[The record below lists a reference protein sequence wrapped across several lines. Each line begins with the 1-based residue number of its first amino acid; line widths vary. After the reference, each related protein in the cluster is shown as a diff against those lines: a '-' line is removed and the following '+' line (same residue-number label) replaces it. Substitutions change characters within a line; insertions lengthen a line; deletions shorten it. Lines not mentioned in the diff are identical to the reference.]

1 MSVYKIINSAFK
13 FCFII
18 YNVCSLKVLC
28 RIRKENFMQKPV
40 MLLILDGWGYR
51 EKTTKDNSIEMGETP
66 NWHEL
71 LKTCPHS
78 FIETSGL
85 DVGLPDGQ
93 MGNSEVGHMN
103 LGAGRVVMQDLPK
116 IDQAIKDGTLAQ
128 NPTVVDL
135 VNALKAN
142 HKVCH
147 LMGLMSPGGVHS
159 HQKHIVALC
168 DILNKNAIEVNVH
181 AFLDGRDTPP
191 TSASGFLA
199 DFENSIK
206 DMQFVKLATISGRFY
221 AMDRD
226 KRWDRVELAYNNII
240 SANGKRYA
248 TASEAM
254 KASYEAGV
262 NDEFVV
268 PCVLGDYQGC
278 ADGDAILMANYRADR
293 AREILYALADEK
305 FDGFVRNKI
314 VKFSICVGMAE
325 YSVDHNRF
333 MKTIFAPE
341 VLTKIYGE
349 VVAENG
355 LTQLRI
361 AETEKYAHVT
371 FFFNGGEERLFNGE
385 ERILINSPKVATYDL
400 KPEMSVYEVTDALV
414 KAIED
419 KKFDTIIC
427 NFANGDMVG
436 HTGIMSA
443 ALQAVAAVDKS
454 LGRVMKA
461 IKDVDGVLFVTA
473 DHGNVEKMVDEKT
486 GQPYTAH
493 TVGKVQAVLYNAP
506 ADVKGME
513 DGRLADVSPT
523 LLDLLG
529 LEKPADMTG
538 HSLLKK

>member
-1 MSVYKIINSAFK
+1 
-13 FCFII
+13 
-18 YNVCSLKVLC
+18 
-28 RIRKENFMQKPV
+28 MQRPV

-51 EKTTKDNSIEMGETP
+51 STTTKDNAIEMGETP
-66 NWHEL
+66 NWHNL
-71 LKTCPHS
+71 LKTCPHC
-78 FIETSGL
+78 FVETSGL
-85 DVGLPDGQ
+85 DVGLPAGQ

-116 IDQAIKDGTLAQ
+116 IDQAVKEHTLEK
-128 NPTVVDL
+128 NPVVVDL
-135 VNALKAN
+135 INTLKAN
-142 HKVCH
+142 GKTCH
-147 LMGLMSPGGVHS
+147 VMGLMSPGGVHS
-159 HQKHIVALC
+159 HQEHIVALC
-168 DILNKNAIEVNVH
+168 EILNRNGIKVDVH

-191 TSASGFLA
+191 TSAEGFLA
-199 DFENSIK
+199 DFNNSIK
-206 DMQFVKLATISGRFY
+206 DMPLVKLATLSGRFY

-226 KRWDRVELAYNNII
+226 KRWDRVELAYNNIV
-240 SANGKRYA
+240 SANGKRYSSA
-248 TASEAM
+248 DEAI
-254 KASYEAGV
+254 KASYAAGV

-268 PCVLGDYQGC
+268 PCVIGDYNG
-278 ADGDAILMANYRADR
+278 ADDGDAFLMANFRADR
-293 AREILYALADEK
+293 AREITYALGDAK
-305 FDGFVRNKI
+305 FEGFVRNKI
-314 VKFSICVGMAE
+314 VKFSDCVGMAE

-341 VLTKIYGE
+341 QLKNIYGE
-349 VVAENG
+349 VVSEHG
-355 LTQLRI
+355 MTQLRI

-371 FFFNGGEERLFNGE
+371 FFFNGGEERLFKGE

-414 KAIED
+414 DAIES

>member
-1 MSVYKIINSAFK
+1 
-13 FCFII
+13 
-18 YNVCSLKVLC
+18 
-28 RIRKENFMQKPV
+28 MQRPV

-51 EKTTKDNSIEMGETP
+51 SKATKDNAIEMGETP

-71 LKTCPHS
+71 LKTCPHC
-78 FIETSGL
+78 FVETSGL
-85 DVGLPDGQ
+85 DVGLPTGQ

-116 IDQAIKDGTLAQ
+116 IDQAVKEHTLEK
-128 NPTVVDL
+128 NPVVVDL
-135 VNALKAN
+135 INTLKAN
-142 HKVCH
+142 GKTCH
-147 LMGLMSPGGVHS
+147 VMGLMSPGGVHS
-159 HQKHIVALC
+159 HQEHIVALC
-168 DILNKNAIEVNVH
+168 EILNRNGIKVDVH

-191 TSASGFLA
+191 TSAEGFLA
-199 DFENSIK
+199 DFSNSIK
-206 DMQFVKLATISGRFY
+206 DMPLVKLATLAGRFY

-226 KRWDRVELAYNNII
+226 KRWDRVELAYNNIV

-248 TASEAM
+248 TADEAI
-254 KASYEAGV
+254 KASYTAGV

-268 PCVLGDYQGC
+268 PCVIGDYQG
-278 ADGDAILMANYRADR
+278 ANDGDAFLMANFRADR
-293 AREILYALADEK
+293 AREITYALGDDK
-305 FDGFVRNKI
+305 FEGFARNKI
-314 VKFSICVGMAE
+314 VKFSECIGMAE

-341 VLTKIYGE
+341 QLKNIYGE
-349 VVAENG
+349 VVSEHG
-355 LTQLRI
+355 MTQLRI

-371 FFFNGGEERLFNGE
+371 FFFNGGEERMFKGE

-414 KAIED
+414 NAIES

-506 ADVKGME
+506 ANVKGME

>member
-1 MSVYKIINSAFK
+1 
-13 FCFII
+13 
-18 YNVCSLKVLC
+18 
-28 RIRKENFMQKPV
+28 MQRPV

-51 EKTTKDNSIEMGETP
+51 STTTKDNAIEMGETP
-66 NWHEL
+66 NWHTL
-71 LKTCPHS
+71 LKTCPHC
-78 FIETSGL
+78 FVETSGL
-85 DVGLPDGQ
+85 DVGLPEGQ

-116 IDQAIKDGTLAQ
+116 IDQAVKEHTLEK
-128 NPTVVDL
+128 NPVVIEL
-135 VNALKAN
+135 INTLKN
-142 HKVCH
+142 NGKTCH
-147 LMGLMSPGGVHS
+147 VMGLMSPGGVHS
-159 HQKHIVALC
+159 HQEHIVALC
-168 DILNKNAIEVNVH
+168 EILNRNGIKVDVH

-191 TSASGFLA
+191 TSAEGFLA
-199 DFENSIK
+199 DFNNSIK
-206 DMQFVKLATISGRFY
+206 DMPLVKLATLSGRFY

-226 KRWDRVELAYNNII
+226 KRWDRVELAYNNIV
-240 SANGKRYA
+240 SANGKHYA
-248 TASEAM
+248 TADEAI
-254 KASYEAGV
+254 KTSYAAGV

-268 PCVLGDYQGC
+268 PCVIGDYKG
-278 ADGDAILMANYRADR
+278 ADDGDAFLMANFRADR
-293 AREILYALADEK
+293 AREITYALGDNK

-314 VKFSICVGMAE
+314 VKFSDCVGMAE

-341 VLTKIYGE
+341 QLKNIYGE
-349 VVAENG
+349 VVSEHG
-355 LTQLRI
+355 MTQLRI

-371 FFFNGGEERLFNGE
+371 FFFNGGEERMFKGE

-414 KAIED
+414 NAIES

-506 ADVKGME
+506 ANVTGME

-529 LEKPADMTG
+529 LDKPADMTG

>member
-1 MSVYKIINSAFK
+1 
-13 FCFII
+13 
-18 YNVCSLKVLC
+18 
-28 RIRKENFMQKPV
+28 MQRPV

-51 EKTTKDNSIEMGETP
+51 STTTKDNAIEMGETP

-71 LKTCPHS
+71 LKTCPHC
-78 FIETSGL
+78 FVETSGL
-85 DVGLPDGQ
+85 DVGLPAGQ

-116 IDQAIKDGTLAQ
+116 IDQAVKEHTLEK
-128 NPTVVDL
+128 NPVVIEL
-135 VNALKAN
+135 INTLKN
-142 HKVCH
+142 NGKTCH
-147 LMGLMSPGGVHS
+147 VMGLMSPGGVHS
-159 HQKHIVALC
+159 HQEHIVALC
-168 DILNKNAIEVNVH
+168 EILNRNGIKVDVH

-191 TSASGFLA
+191 TSAEGFLA
-199 DFENSIK
+199 DFNNSIK
-206 DMQFVKLATISGRFY
+206 DMPLVKLATLSGRFY

-226 KRWDRVELAYNNII
+226 KRWDRVELAYNNIV
-240 SANGKRYA
+240 SANGKHYA
-248 TASEAM
+248 TADEAI
-254 KASYEAGV
+254 KTSYAAGV

-268 PCVLGDYQGC
+268 PCVIGDYKG
-278 ADGDAILMANYRADR
+278 ADDGDAFLMANFRADR
-293 AREILYALADEK
+293 AREITYALGDNK

-314 VKFSICVGMAE
+314 VKFSDCVGMAE

-341 VLTKIYGE
+341 QLKNIYGE
-349 VVAENG
+349 VVSEHG
-355 LTQLRI
+355 MTQLRI

-371 FFFNGGEERLFNGE
+371 FFFNGGEERMFKGE

-414 KAIED
+414 NAIES

-506 ADVKGME
+506 ANVTGME